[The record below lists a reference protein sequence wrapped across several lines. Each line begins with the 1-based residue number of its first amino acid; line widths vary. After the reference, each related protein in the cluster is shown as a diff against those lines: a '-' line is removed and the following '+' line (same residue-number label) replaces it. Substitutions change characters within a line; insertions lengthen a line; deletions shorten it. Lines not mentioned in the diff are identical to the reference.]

1 MEEIIEEA
9 SLPEA
14 PVVDAPAELGTAYGD
29 MYLKFP
35 DEATAFEALYRPVV
49 REVVTYD
56 DEGTPTYTE
65 EVVEGEFTPRYDM
78 SIDTI
83 GIIYRVDNTDP
94 PADSVGLENPV
105 STPEEGWH
113 VNTRGEM
120 PWEFQAFAVVPTNP
134 RRVWA

>member
-1 MEEIIEEA
+1 MTEEIIEDA

-14 PVVDAPAELGTAYGD
+14 PVVEPTHGD

-35 DEATAFEALYRPVV
+35 DEATAFEALYKPVV

-65 EVVEGEFTPRYDM
+65 EVVEGEFTPRYAM

-83 GIIYRVDNTDP
+83 GIIYDTDSTDP
-94 PADSVGLENPV
+94 ENPV
-105 STPEEGWH
+105 ATPQDGWH

-120 PWEFQAFAVVPTNP
+120 PEALQEYAVIPTNP
-134 RRVWA
+134 RRIWA

>member
-1 MEEIIEEA
+1 MTEQIIEEA

-14 PVVDAPAELGTAYGD
+14 PVVGTAYGD

-35 DEATAFEALYRPVV
+35 DEATAFEALYIPVV

-94 PADSVGLENPV
+94 ENPI

-120 PWEFQAFAVVPTNP
+120 PETLAPFSVHPVQP
-134 RRVWA
+134 RRIWA

>member
-1 MEEIIEEA
+1 MEEIIED
-9 SLPEA
+9 A
-14 PVVDAPAELGTAYGD
+14 PVVGTAYIAPPELGD
-29 MYLKFP
+29 MYLRFP
-35 DEATAFEALYRPVV
+35 DEATAFEALYKPVV
-49 REVVTYD
+49 QTVVTYD

-83 GIIYRVDNTDP
+83 GVIYKTDS
-94 PADSVGLENPV
+94 ADPENPV

>member
-1 MEEIIEEA
+1 MTEEIIEEA

-14 PVVDAPAELGTAYGD
+14 PVVGTAYGD

-65 EVVEGEFTPRYDM
+65 EVVEGEFVPRYDM

-83 GIIYRVDNTDP
+83 GIIYKTDS
-94 PADSVGLENPV
+94 ADPENPV